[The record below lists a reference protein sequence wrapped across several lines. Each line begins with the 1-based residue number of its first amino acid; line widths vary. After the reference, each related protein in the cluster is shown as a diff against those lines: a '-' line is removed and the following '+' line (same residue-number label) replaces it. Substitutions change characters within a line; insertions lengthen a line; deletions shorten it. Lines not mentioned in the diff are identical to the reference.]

1 MSTNHT
7 IGIVFGLAL
16 GLASLVNGQP
26 GAEAP
31 APGGMAKGTEPLILD
46 FSKYPMERFVTDGET
61 NTLWKAL
68 VGRQVFDGLPF
79 LFEGRMCVYGKK
91 MGPEKQGDTPTYP
104 DLIGI
109 PVGRQFEELLLVHY
123 SQWADVEGQEI
134 ALVRL
139 NYADGTKHEFP
150 ILFGGHVRDWQR
162 MASEEKELLTD
173 PNTKIFWRGPGMRS
187 LSSTMRLFK
196 SVLANPYAEKVVST
210 MDVVSTKHLASYT
223 LVAATVANHDASR
236 PVTPPCPAAEPE
248 RHFDGALTIHV
259 IEQGSG
265 QPVAGALVQ
274 PGIVVDEV
282 GMIAIPFLTSATGE
296 GVMPYPVGRA
306 TRFWASVEKEGYGAQ
321 NASAELDAGPTNRI
335 EVELKPPLKLIGMA
349 RDGAGAALAGVE
361 LAVWPGWQANSKGA
375 TTDANGHFVLAWNPQ
390 NPGRPDYELCLI
402 ARDFKR
408 NLALAQT
415 MDEDNTNLD
424 LRLEP
429 GLTIAG
435 RATDAKGK
443 PLAKAEA
450 DLIFWSERM
459 GGSLGKAIPV
469 DAEGRFEIKALP
481 VGRRYAV
488 NVSAK
493 GYGRVTRNVPQE
505 VEDRRIELEPC
516 ELALADQ
523 RIGGVVLDADDQPV
537 ANANIH
543 GYGEG
548 QPGVNGKT
556 DAKGR
561 FSFNQVCAGP
571 IQLNANTQSGGYG
584 SVNAEGGETNITVH
598 LGVRETY
605 AATRAPSKV
614 TGTVADPEGKPA
626 TKVLVGLFPSFSP
639 TEKQTD
645 SEGRFTLPF
654 NPGQF
659 GPMGATQPIVVARD
673 LSRNLA
679 AALDL
684 EEGATNARVR
694 LEPALTLTSRITDP
708 NGKPLTN
715 GQVQALFHTE
725 RMLSTLGVPVR
736 VDAEGRFE
744 IKGLPPGR
752 QYTVKASAKGFGQ
765 EQRNVPASDTAT
777 NRVELEPFE
786 LAPANQRI
794 AGVVLDE
801 DDKPVV
807 RASIYSYGPKQ
818 PNVNA
823 QTDAK
828 GQFSME
834 KVCAGTIQLS
844 ANSQRGGYANVTTEG
859 GDTNIVIRIS
869 AARVMR
875 RVEAPTSR
883 LKGKPLPDL
892 APLGLTPEQAPAD
905 HVLLAVLIDA
915 EQRPSRRALRLLG
928 EQAAAIKE
936 KGVAVIV
943 VHAGTMTEDN
953 FKAWKQ
959 EAALAFPVG
968 CLKGDAEKARATWG
982 ASALPWLILTDKAHR
997 VTAEG
1002 FTLEELDTKLK
1013 DVAK

>member
-1 MSTNHT
+1 M
-7 IGIVFGLAL
+7 IVGLAL
-16 GLASLVNGQP
+16 VLASTVSAQP
-26 GAEAP
+26 GGAAP
-31 APGGMAKGTEPLILD
+31 APGGMAKGTEPLMLD
-46 FSKYPMERFVTDGET
+46 FSKYPMEKFVTDGET
-61 NTLWKAL
+61 NRLWQSL

-79 LFEGRMCVYGKK
+79 LFEGRMCVYGIK

-109 PVGRQFEELLLVHY
+109 PVGRQFEELHLIHY
-123 SQWADVEGQEI
+123 SQWAEAEGQEI
-134 ALVRL
+134 ALIRL

-162 MASEEKELLTD
+162 MASEEKERLTD
-173 PNTKIFWRGPGMRS
+173 SNTKIFWREPGMRS
-187 LSSTMRLFK
+187 LNSTMRLFK
-196 SVLANPYAEKVVST
+196 SMLANPHPEKVVT
-210 MDVVSTKHLASYT
+210 MMDVVSTKHLASYT

-236 PVTPPCPAAEPE
+236 PVTPPRASDEPE
-248 RHFDGALTIHV
+248 RHYEGALTIHV
-259 IEQGSG
+259 TEQGSG

-274 PGIVVDEV
+274 PGMVVDEV

-296 GVMPYPVGRA
+296 WVMPYPVGRA
-306 TRFWASVEKEGYGAQ
+306 THVWVSVEKEGYGSQ
-321 NASAELDAGPTNRI
+321 NASVELEGSPTNRI
-335 EVELKPPLKLIGMA
+335 EVELKPPMKLTGVV
-349 RDGAGAALAGVE
+349 RDRAGAALAGVE
-361 LAVWPGWQANSKGA
+361 LALWPEWQANSKG
-375 TTDANGHFVLAWNPQ
+375 TTADTNGHFVLAWNPRDL
-390 NPGRPDYELCLI
+390 NRPDFELCLI

-415 MDEDNTNLD
+415 IDEDTTNLD

-429 GLTIAG
+429 GLTVAG

-450 DLIFWSERM
+450 QIMFWSERM
-459 GGSLGKAIPV
+459 GGSLGKAIPA
-469 DAEGRFEIKALP
+469 DTDGRFEIKALP
-481 VGRRYAV
+481 AGRRYGV

-493 GYGRVTRNVPQE
+493 GFGRVTRNVTQE
-505 VEDRRIELEPC
+505 AEGRRIELEAC

-523 RIGGVVLDADDQPV
+523 HIAGVVLDADDQPV
-537 ANANIH
+537 ANVNIF

-571 IQLNANTQSGGYG
+571 IQLNANTPNGGSG
-584 SVNAEGGETNITVH
+584 SVTAQGGDTNITLK
-598 LGVRETY
+598 LGVRQGIAVAR
-605 AATRAPSKV
+605 AASKI

-626 TKVLVGLFPSFSP
+626 PNVRVSLFPSFSP

-645 SEGRFTLPF
+645 SEGRFTMTFDP
-654 NPGQF
+654 NQF
-659 GPMGATQPIVVARD
+659 GPMGAAQPIVVARD
-673 LSRNLA
+673 LTRNLA

-684 EEGATNARVR
+684 EEGATNVSVR
-694 LEPALTLTSRITDP
+694 LEPALTFAGRITDP
-708 NGKPLTN
+708 NGKAITN
-715 GQVQALFHTE
+715 AQAQALFHTE
-725 RMLSTLGVPVR
+725 RMASQLGSPVR
-736 VDAEGRFE
+736 TDAEGWFE

-752 QYTVKASAKGFGQ
+752 QYNVNTSAKGFGQ
-765 EQRNVPASDTAT
+765 EQRNVEASATAT
-777 NRVELEPFE
+777 NRVELEPFQ
-786 LAPANQRI
+786 LMPADQRI
-794 AGVVLDE
+794 AGVVLD
-801 DDKPVV
+801 DNDKPVA
-807 RASIYSYGPKQ
+807 RAYIYSYGPKQ
-818 PNVNA
+818 PNLNA

-828 GQFSME
+828 GQFSLD
-834 KVCAGTIQLS
+834 KVCTGPIQLS
-844 ANSQRGGYANVTTEG
+844 ANNQGGGYGNVTAEG

-869 AARVMR
+869 SARVMR
-875 RVEAPTSR
+875 RMEPPTVR

-905 HVLLAVLIDA
+905 QPLLAVLIDA

-928 EQAAAIKE
+928 EQAATIKD

-943 VHAGTMTEDN
+943 VQTGTMAEDD

-968 CLKGDAEKARATWG
+968 CLKGDAEKARAAWG
-982 ASALPWLILTDKAHR
+982 STALPWLILTDKAHR

-1002 FTLEELDTKLK
+1002 FNLEELDAKLK
-1013 DVAK
+1013 DVGK